1 MKKIFEKII
10 FPFFLLVI
18 LSSNSLSE
26 IKFKEVTVSGI
37 GQSYEEALNNAFAE
51 AISMV
56 NGKNVQ
62 TLTIIRVLGGDSIPK
77 EVKQDKKKEK
87 EVGGFLADFLSDLKQ
102 LQEAEGTK
110 KKKKVEKKDE
120 KKDEKS
126 SDKVKYSQKYLKQII
141 DETKGGIKSY
151 KIINKEINASGWH
164 LIEVSAE
171 VAFFNLPKEA
181 MRVRMAAF
189 PFRLY
194 EIEGDH
200 KRFQR
205 LLDQNIN
212 DYFVQTKKFTML
224 DRSFIEE
231 VAKEQQTIL
240 DGKTPAAEMAKIGNE
255 ISADFILVGSVE
267 NFNINEKVTKILS
280 SDQEIRR
287 NEASIYMS
295 YRLIDV
301 ATKQINS
308 SNTIQYK
315 IQLPQNVE
323 KPDAEIISIIS
334 KILGE
339 EILFS
344 IYPVLVEKIVNDEIY
359 LGQGGSQFTKGEK
372 YEIFQ
377 KGEKIIDSYT
387 NEVIGNVE
395 TSIGLIEIVSVSS
408 GYTKAKM
415 FSEEN
420 NLPKIINQ
428 GKYIVRPIKH
438 DDANKEKSF
447 KEKKEKIKKKRE
459 EKKEDLDKEY

>member
-10 FPFFLLVI
+10 FSFFLLLI
-18 LSSNSLSE
+18 LSSNSWSE
-26 IKFKEVTVSGI
+26 IIFKEVTVSGI

-51 AISMV
+51 AISLV

-62 TLTIIRVLGGDSIPK
+62 TKTIIQVMSGGSVPE
-77 EVKQDKKKEK
+77 EVAKDEEKGGFLVQLLQDLNQQQETEETKLIKKKKDKKKDKK
-87 EVGGFLADFLSDLKQ
+87 E
-102 LQEAEGTK
+102 T
-110 KKKKVEKKDE
+110 
-120 KKDEKS
+120 
-126 SDKVKYSQKYLKQII
+126 DKVKYSQKYLKELI

-200 KRFQR
+200 GRFQR

-231 VAKEQQTIL
+231 VAKEQQIIL
-240 DGKTPAAEMAKIGNE
+240 DGKAPAIEMAKIGNE

-267 NFNINEKVTKILS
+267 NFNINEKVTKILT

-295 YRLIDV
+295 YRLVDV
-301 ATKQINS
+301 ATKQINY

-315 IQLPQNVE
+315 IQLSQNSE
-323 KPDAEIISIIS
+323 KPDTEIISKIS

-344 IYPVLVEKIVNDEIY
+344 IYPVLVEKVVNGEIY

-420 NLPKIINQ
+420 NLPKIIHQ
-428 GKYIVRPIKH
+428 GKYIVRPIKQ
-438 DDANKEKSF
+438 DDVNKEKSF

-459 EKKEDLDKEY
+459 EKKENLDKEF

>member
-10 FPFFLLVI
+10 SSFFLLVI
-18 LSSNSLSE
+18 LSSNSWSE
-26 IKFKEVTVSGI
+26 IIFKEVTVSGI

-51 AISMV
+51 AISLV

-62 TLTIIRVLGGDSIPK
+62 TKTIIQVLGGGSLPK
-77 EVKQDKKKEK
+77 EVAKDKEK
-87 EVGGFLADFLSDLKQ
+87 GGFLVDLLSDLNQ
-102 LQEAEGTK
+102 LKETEETK
-110 KKKKVEKKDE
+110 KKKKDKEKD
-120 KKDEKS
+120 KKN
-126 SDKVKYSQKYLKQII
+126 SDKVKYSQKYLKELI

-151 KIINKEINASGWH
+151 KIINKEINANGWH

-200 KRFQR
+200 ERFQR

-231 VAKEQQTIL
+231 VAKEQQIIL
-240 DGKTPAAEMAKIGNE
+240 DGKAPAIEMAKIGNE

-267 NFNINEKVTKILS
+267 NFNINEKVTKILT

-287 NEASIYMS
+287 NEASIYIS
-295 YRLIDV
+295 YRLVDV
-301 ATKQINS
+301 ATKQINY

-315 IQLPQNVE
+315 IQLSQNSE
-323 KPDAEIISIIS
+323 KPDTEIISKIS

-344 IYPVLVEKIVNDEIY
+344 IYPVLVEKVVNGEIY
-359 LGQGGSQFTKGEK
+359 LGQGGSQFTKGDK

-420 NLPKIINQ
+420 NLPKIIHQ
-428 GKYIVRPIKH
+428 GKYIVRPIKQ
-438 DDANKEKSF
+438 DDVNKEKSF

-459 EKKEDLDKEY
+459 EKKKNLDQEF

>member
-10 FPFFLLVI
+10 SSFFLLVI

-26 IKFKEVTVSGI
+26 IIFKEVTVSGI

-51 AISMV
+51 AISLV

-62 TLTIIRVLGGDSIPK
+62 TKTIIQVMSGGSVPE
-77 EVKQDKKKEK
+77 EVAEDEEK
-87 EVGGFLADFLSDLKQ
+87 GGFLVDLLSDLNQ
-102 LQEAEGTK
+102 LQETEETK
-110 KKKKVEKKDE
+110 KKKKDKKKD
-120 KKDEKS
+120 KKN
-126 SDKVKYSQKYLKQII
+126 SDKVKYSQKYLKELI

-151 KIINKEINASGWH
+151 KIINKEINANGWH

-200 KRFQR
+200 ERFQR

-224 DRSFIEE
+224 DRSFIED
-231 VAKEQQTIL
+231 VAKEQQIIL
-240 DGKTPAAEMAKIGNE
+240 DGKAPATEMAKIGNE

-267 NFNINEKVTKILS
+267 NFNINEKVTKILT

-301 ATKQINS
+301 ATKQINY

-315 IQLPQNVE
+315 IQLSQNSE
-323 KPDAEIISIIS
+323 KPDTEIISKIS

-344 IYPVLVEKIVNDEIY
+344 IYPVLVEKVVNGEIY

-420 NLPKIINQ
+420 NLPKTIRQ
-428 GKYIVRPIKH
+428 GKYIVRPIKQ
-438 DDANKEKSF
+438 DDVNKEKSF

-459 EKKEDLDKEY
+459 EKKENLDKEF

>member
-10 FPFFLLVI
+10 SSFFLLVI
-18 LSSNSLSE
+18 LSSNSWSE
-26 IKFKEVTVSGI
+26 IIFKEVTVSGI

-51 AISMV
+51 AISLV

-62 TLTIIRVLGGDSIPK
+62 TKTIIQVLDGGSLPK
-77 EVKQDKKKEK
+77 EVAKDKEK
-87 EVGGFLADFLSDLKQ
+87 GGFLADLLSDLKQ
-102 LQEAEGTK
+102 LQETEETK
-110 KKKKVEKKDE
+110 KKKKDKKKD
-120 KKDEKS
+120 KKI
-126 SDKVKYSQKYLKQII
+126 SDKVKYSQKYLKELI

-151 KIINKEINASGWH
+151 KIINKEINANGWH

-200 KRFQR
+200 ERFQR

-231 VAKEQQTIL
+231 VAKEQQIIL
-240 DGKTPAAEMAKIGNE
+240 DGKAPAIEMAKIGNE

-280 SDQEIRR
+280 TDQEIRR

-295 YRLIDV
+295 YRLVDV
-301 ATKQINS
+301 ATKQINY

-315 IQLPQNVE
+315 IQLSQNSE
-323 KPDAEIISIIS
+323 KPDTEIISKIS

-344 IYPVLVEKIVNDEIY
+344 IYPVLVEKVVNGEIY

-420 NLPKIINQ
+420 NLPKIIHQ
-428 GKYIVRPIKH
+428 GKYIVRPIKQ
-438 DDANKEKSF
+438 DDVNKEKSF

-459 EKKEDLDKEY
+459 EKKKNLDQEF